1 MCYLSPK
8 IVADILEYN
17 NPRNMTL
24 QELMNLAEGESD
36 FERQERGLWC
46 VMKLP
51 LPYAYGEG
59 PCLSGKK
66 QGIVDKNSLVF

>member
-1 MCYLSPK
+1 
-8 IVADILEYN
+8 
-17 NPRNMTL
+17 MTL